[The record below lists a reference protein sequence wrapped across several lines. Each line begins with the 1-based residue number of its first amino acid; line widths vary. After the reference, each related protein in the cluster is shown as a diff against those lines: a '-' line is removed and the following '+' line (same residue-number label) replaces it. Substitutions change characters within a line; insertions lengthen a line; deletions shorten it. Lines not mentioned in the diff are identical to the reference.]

1 MAPTGYSFDVA
12 AMTRLKSYVL
22 DAWTDGEGEGSAL
35 INPTTEE
42 TVATASTAG
51 IDRAAMLQHG
61 REVGGPALRAMTF
74 AERGE
79 LLKAMSKALHD
90 AREELITASMINGG
104 TPRGDAKFDIDGATG
119 TLSYYASLGKK
130 LGDKKYLVEGE
141 GEQLTRSARF
151 WGHHIKSARRGVA
164 IHINAFNFPA
174 WGLFEKAAVA
184 LLAGMPVV
192 TKPGT
197 STALLAHRC
206 MEKIVEADILP
217 KGALQL
223 LCGSAGDLLEHVGP
237 QDVLAF
243 TGSGDTGAHLRG
255 MKAVIGNSVRVNI
268 EADSLNATVL
278 GTDVEV
284 GSEAWHMFI
293 ADTAKE
299 ITQKTG
305 QKCTATRRIM
315 VPAAKLDAVAEALG
329 EEMGRTQFGAP
340 DADGVRMGPLATKQQ
355 LDDVRAGVDRL
366 LSNGCREVWRSSA
379 KPVGAV
385 EGKGFFFAPML
396 LACDAP
402 HECATVHAYE
412 VFGPVSTLLPYTDA
426 HDAAALVAR
435 GEGGLVASIYTDDRN
450 FLSDALLG
458 IAPWTGRILV
468 GSKKVQGQATGPGVV
483 LPSCVHG
490 GPGRAG
496 GGEELGGLRGLDFY
510 SQRTA
515 IQGDRALLDRV
526 LGLK

>member
-1 MAPTGYSFDVA
+1 
-12 AMTRLKSYVL
+12 MTRLKSYVL

-35 INPTTEE
+35 VNPTTEE
-42 TVATASTAG
+42 IVATASTKG
-51 IDRAAMLQHG
+51 IDRRAMLQHA
-61 REVGGPALRAMTF
+61 RTQGGPTLIAMTF
-74 AERGE
+74 AQRGE
-79 LLKAMSKALHD
+79 LLKAMSKALYD
-90 AREELITASMINGG
+90 AREELIEASMINGG

-130 LGDKKYLVEGE
+130 LGDKSYLVEGE
-141 GEQLTRSARF
+141 GEQLTRGARF
-151 WGHHIKSARRGVA
+151 WGHHIKAPRQGVA

-184 LLAGMPVV
+184 ILAGMPVV

-206 MEKIVEADILP
+206 MEKIVDADILP
-217 KGALQL
+217 KGVLQF

-243 TGSGDTGAHLRG
+243 TGSGETGAHLRG

-278 GTDVEV
+278 GEDVEV

-293 ADTAKE
+293 SDTAKE

-315 VPAAKLDAVAEALG
+315 VPKAKLDAVIEALG
-329 EEMGRTQFGAP
+329 EEMGRIKFGAP
-340 DADGVRMGPLATKQQ
+340 DAEGVRMGPLATKQQ

-366 LSNGCREVWRSSA
+366 LSDGCREVWRSSG
-379 KPVGAV
+379 KPVGV
-385 EGKGFFFAPML
+385 ENDKGFFFAPML
-396 LACDAP
+396 LACDDPSA
-402 HECATVHAYE
+402 CASVHAHE
-412 VFGPVSTLLPYTDA
+412 VFGPVSTLLPYTGVQQ
-426 HDAAALVAR
+426 AAALVCL
-435 GEGGLVASIYTDDRN
+435 GQGGLVASIYTDDRN
-450 FLSDALLG
+450 FLSTALLM
-458 IAPWTGRILV
+458 ISPWSGRILV